1 MNRGWIEREAIVTEI
16 WRRGWDL
23 NPRYPLRYVRFRGGS
38 FQPLTHLSAWETN
51 DYRWQCSRQNS
62 TKLNGS
68 SRLLQSPNACQD
80 GNSPLLAA
88 AFPALAEERLQK
100 FCAPACQH
108 SPPHLHPVIRL
119 RVI

>member
-1 MNRGWIEREAIVTEI
+1 MSAFEADRFNHSRTSPRGKLTITAGSALDKLHKTE
-16 WRRGWDL
+16 W
-23 NPRYPLRYVRFRGGS
+23 
-38 FQPLTHLSAWETN
+38 
-51 DYRWQCSRQNS
+51 
-62 TKLNGS
+62 KLPT
-68 SRLLQSPNACQD
+68 LQSPNACQD

-119 RVI
+119 RVIYHLHDGVNGTRLGVVGAIHQAFHAGVY